1 MRIPVVVITSLLLA
15 ASLAFAADLKKL
27 EKQQLQIDRLGPITV
42 GMTVKEASEKS
53 GVKLKETEPSDSGN
67 EACYYVYPDGKYG
80 DIGFMIEEE
89 RITRIDITS
98 RKFAS
103 IRGVRVGDTEAAVK
117 KAFPGK
123 VKEQAHPYLE
133 GDGKYLIVK
142 LKPGYGFIFET
153 EKGKV
158 TSFRSGKFESV
169 QYIEGCN

>member
-1 MRIPVVVITSLLLA
+1 MSLLA
-15 ASLAFAADLKKL
+15 TSPAFAADLKKL
-27 EKQQLQIDRLGPITV
+27 EKQQLQVDRLGPITV
-42 GMTVKEASEKS
+42 GMTVKEAAEKS
-53 GVKLKETEPSDSGN
+53 GIKLKETEPSDSGN
-67 EACYYVYPDGKYG
+67 DACYYVYPDGKYG

-89 RITRIDITS
+89 KISRIDITS

-103 IRGVRVGDTEAAVK
+103 VGGIRVGDTEAAVK
-117 KAFPGK
+117 NAFPGK
-123 VKEQAHPYLE
+123 VKEQPHPYLE
-133 GDGKYLIVK
+133 GDGKYLIIK